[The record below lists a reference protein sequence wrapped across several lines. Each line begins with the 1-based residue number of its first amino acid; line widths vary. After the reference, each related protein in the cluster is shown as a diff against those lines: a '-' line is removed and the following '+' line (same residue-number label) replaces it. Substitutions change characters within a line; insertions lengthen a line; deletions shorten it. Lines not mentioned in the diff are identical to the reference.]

1 MNQEIDREQ
10 KLRLNLSKTERY
22 VSILED
28 RNQKQ
33 NQENLEL
40 KSKNRNLLKK
50 IKEEEFVVF
59 NKF

>member
-50 IKEEEFVVF
+50 IKERRICCF
-59 NKF
+59 